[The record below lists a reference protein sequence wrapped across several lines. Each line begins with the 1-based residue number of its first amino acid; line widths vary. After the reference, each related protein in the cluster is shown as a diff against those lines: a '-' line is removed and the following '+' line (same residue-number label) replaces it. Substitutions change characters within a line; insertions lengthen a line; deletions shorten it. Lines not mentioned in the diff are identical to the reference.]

1 MNTTEQRT
9 EDQLDALLEGWR
21 QPRVA
26 PNFTASLLQ
35 RLPVQERPEAS
46 KVLAFPA
53 ITGPGSI
60 MGAAAAVLLLLV
72 IALAHSSRAKLESD
86 LVELDSHS
94 DEAMSDLYRL
104 IHLEELAGADD
115 LAPEDADMALLLF
128 ATGG

>member
-1 MNTTEQRT
+1 MNTTEQQN
-9 EDQLDALLEGWR
+9 EDRLDALLNGWH
-21 QPRVA
+21 QPKVA
-26 PNFTASLLQ
+26 PDFTASLLKN
-35 RLPVQERPEAS
+35 LPVQERPETS

-53 ITGPGSI
+53 IIGPGGV

-72 IALAHSSRAKLESD
+72 VGLAHSSRAKLESD

-104 IHLEELAGADD
+104 IHLEELTT
-115 LAPEDADMALLLF
+115 APEDADMALLLF

>member
-1 MNTTEQRT
+1 MNTTEQRN
-9 EDQLDALLEGWR
+9 EDHLDALLEGWR

-35 RLPVQERPEAS
+35 RLPVQERPETS

-53 ITGPGSI
+53 ITWPGSI
-60 MGAAAAVLLLLV
+60 MGAAAAILLLLV

-86 LVELDSHS
+86 LVELDGHS

-104 IHLEELAGADD
+104 IHLEELAGTED

>member
-1 MNTTEQRT
+1 MNTTGQQN
-9 EDQLDALLEGWR
+9 EDRLDALLNGWR
-21 QPRVA
+21 QPNVA
-26 PNFTASLLQ
+26 PDFTASLLPS
-35 RLPVQERPEAS
+35 LPVQERPETS

-53 ITGPGSI
+53 IFGPGGV

-72 IALAHSSRAKLESD
+72 VGLADSSRAKLESD

-104 IHLEELAGADD
+104 IHLEEFTT
-115 LAPEDADMALLLF
+115 APENTDIALLLF

>member
-1 MNTTEQRT
+1 MNTTEQRN

-26 PNFTASLLQ
+26 PNFEATLLQ

-46 KVLAFPA
+46 KVLSFPA
-53 ITGPGSI
+53 ILGPGSV

-72 IALAHSSRAKLESD
+72 IGLAHSSRAKLESD

-104 IHLEELAGADD
+104 IHLEELAGTDD